1 MKKRNIIRLLYILVS
16 ALLLSIILVK
26 YASLERRILLFEL
39 FGGLLV
45 LYALT
50 VELPLSIIRHK
61 QGITKAWKKTV
72 LFLVDAFAVLLIFVT
87 ALNTYLLTKDI
98 ITGYREA
105 NVAALSRQSEYRS
118 MDTVLVDD
126 EGTISTYKLAP
137 GYVEVHAG
145 KHYTVRIFRNSE
157 IIVPVDEAEL

>member
-1 MKKRNIIRLLYILVS
+1 MKKRNIVRLLHILVS

-50 VELPLSIIRHK
+50 VELPSSIIRHK
-61 QGITKAWKKTV
+61 QGITKAWKKAV
-72 LFLVDAFAVLLIFVT
+72 LFLVASFAVLLILVT
-87 ALNTYLLTKDI
+87 AQNTYLLTKDI
-98 ITGYREA
+98 ISGYREA
-105 NVAALSRQSEYRS
+105 NIAVLSRQPEYRS

-126 EGTISTYKLAP
+126 GTINTYKLAP
-137 GYVEVHAG
+137 GYVEVHTG
-145 KHYTVRIFRNSE
+145 KHYTVRIFQNSK
-157 IIVPVDEAEL
+157 IIVPLDDAEL